1 MPVNGKQRAAKEAM
15 YEAQNKDI
23 KSVCSGQFYK
33 KGSKS
38 YEQCKN
44 CSNCF
49 KYKSYNSKSDDTPE
63 VKFHY
68 VDTFRKCEFYKVRPI
83 DGNYIVTTSI
93 YNIMYVNDLACACV
107 IDMQDYI
114 KQQDKETQKIYGALI
129 KRQREYERNIARIL
143 ESKTDFLAEYN
154 SYMDDS
160 VQPKLKTFID
170 ELQIALNSVGT
181 ENSKFVALTE
191 VARTMVGYSVM
202 NVEKR
207 VEECL
212 KFKKDSVHLRGY
224 KLNDMLRVAENFSDG
239 FHVNARNWI

>member
-1 MPVNGKQRAAKEAM
+1 M
-15 YEAQNKDI
+15 I
-23 KSVCSGQFYK
+23 T
-33 KGSKS
+33 
-38 YEQCKN
+38 
-44 CSNCF
+44 
-49 KYKSYNSKSDDTPE
+49 YKSYNSKSEDTPE

-83 DGNYIVTTSI
+83 DENYIVTTSI

-154 SYMDDS
+154 SYMDES

-191 VARTMVGYSVM
+191 VARTMVGYSVL

-207 VEECL
+207 IEECL

-224 KLNDMLRVAENFSDG
+224 KLNDMLRVAENFSDW
-239 FHVNARNWI
+239 VSRKCKKLDLNKCENVMNAYRELDKVLTDKEVIGNALYKAREFYD